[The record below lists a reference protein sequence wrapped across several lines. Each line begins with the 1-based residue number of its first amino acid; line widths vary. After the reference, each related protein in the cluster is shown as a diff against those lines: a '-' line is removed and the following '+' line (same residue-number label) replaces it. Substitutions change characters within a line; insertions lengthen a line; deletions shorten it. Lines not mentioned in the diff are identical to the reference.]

1 MKQTV
6 YTYFIL
12 LFSLTFFSGC
22 YRYIDWAATIVDQA
36 DKIETCI
43 GLAKPYLK
51 AARVYDQFTTLA
63 LFDALW
69 LHEDVVDAY
78 VCAHAAKY
86 AFNDEQYH
94 KFLDKQIEEN
104 EPYISFYLLATIYG
118 PSGIMLTDVNP
129 LWVVQLKVGDHYYNP
144 AKIRLVELPHEYR
157 YFFGKRWN
165 IFKKPYLL
173 QFDSYDQNNIP
184 IVGPL
189 TREVELVFRRVGHET
204 SMLWC
209 LDSQGRAIVTDSL
222 DQDTMAYDINTN
234 LF

>member
-6 YTYFIL
+6 YIFSFA
-12 LFSLTFFSGC
+12 LFLSTFFSGC
-22 YRYIDWAATIVDQA
+22 TRYIDWAATIVDQGDTMEA
-36 DKIETCI
+36 CI
-43 GLAKPYLK
+43 TLARPYIK

-78 VCAHAAKY
+78 ACAHAAKY
-86 AFNDEQYH
+86 GFNDEQYH
-94 KFLDKQIEEN
+94 KFLDKQIEEH

-118 PSGIMLTDVNP
+118 PSGIMLTDPNP
-129 LWVVQLKVGDHYYNP
+129 MWVVQLKIGNNLYNP

-157 YFFGKRWN
+157 YFFGRRWN
-165 IFKKPYLL
+165 IFKKPYLI
-173 QFDSYDQNNIP
+173 QFDSYDKNNNPVIWP
-184 IVGPL
+184 M
-189 TREVELVFRRVGHET
+189 TQEVELVFRRVGHET

-209 LDSQGRAIVTDSL
+209 LDSEGRAIVSRSL
-222 DQDTMAYDINTN
+222 DQDQMAYDINTN